1 MENTLWLLA
10 VGVGPFLLLGVIAYA
25 VIRQRRLTP
34 VEKDRQE
41 HRIQKHYEKPSA

>member
-1 MENTLWLLA
+1 MENILWLIA
-10 VGVGPFLLLGVIAYA
+10 VGVGPFVLLAVIAYA
-25 VIRQRRLTP
+25 IMRQRRLTT

>member
-10 VGVGPFLLLGVIAYA
+10 VGVGPFVLLAVIAYA
-25 VIRQRRLTP
+25 VFRQRRLTSM
-34 VEKDRQE
+34 EKDRQE